1 MAPEDESDRSFDSR
15 IDLKLNI
22 KSCNFGINFI
32 LFSHLGVLMIPIMLL
47 GKPLYNRSM
56 KNRQR
61 RQQQN
66 DQEHLLED
74 PPSPQE
80 SSGHGDE
87 DRYGF
92 T

>member
-1 MAPEDESDRSFDSR
+1 
-15 IDLKLNI
+15 
-22 KSCNFGINFI
+22 
-32 LFSHLGVLMIPIMLL
+32 MIPIMLL

-87 DRYGF
+87 DRYDF